1 MSCSSRPDCMFF
13 ETRTSGDKCILRN
26 ACDEIADTNVELYQ
40 RNDGFLA
47 CTGLTAA
54 AVEMNVL
61 LEVGFEST

>member
-54 AVEMNVL
+54 AV
-61 LEVGFEST
+61 